1 MTSPS
6 PSGIGAVHRCPVPG
20 CPAHCTAGHVACRR
34 HWLAIPK
41 KHRGVLAEAFRA
53 RTSEAETFTAAVTL
67 TQQLIVDYARR
78 AA

>member
-6 PSGIGAVHRCPVPG
+6 PSGVGAVHRCPVPG

-41 KHRGVLAEAFRA
+41 RQRDVLAEAFRA
-53 RTSEAETFTAAVTL
+53 RTSDAAMFTAAVTL
-67 TQQLIVDYARR
+67 TQQFATEYARR

>member
-6 PSGIGAVHRCPVPG
+6 RSGVGAAHRCPVPN
-20 CPAHCTAGHVACRR
+20 CHAHCTAGHVACRR

-41 KHRGVLAEAFRA
+41 KHRHVLAEAFRA
-53 RTSEAETFTAAVTL
+53 RTRDAATFTAAVTL
-67 TQQLIVDYARR
+67 TQQLVVDYARR

>member
-6 PSGIGAVHRCPVPG
+6 PSGVGAVHHCPVPG
-20 CPAHCTAGHVACRR
+20 CPAHCTAGYVACRR

-41 KHRGVLAEAFRA
+41 KHRHVLAEAFRA
-53 RTSEAETFTAAVTL
+53 RTRDAEAFTAAVTL
-67 TQQLIVDYARR
+67 TQQLVVDYARR